1 MRVGRA
7 LNIIAR
13 SLPSPFSGMSTS
25 AGTVEFVKVVFVHQS
40 YCACQVLALVERTV
54 VQGTVPDSE
63 RRSRAVTVSSRA
75 LHLLILS
82 LTHRRKKFR
91 GKHMQ

>member
-63 RRSRAVTVSSRA
+63 RRRAVTVSSRA